1 MSRIKRTEPKENITF
16 WIRGWR
22 TCRWPICSFPSRFLF
37 SSAPKTLKMMDYFP
51 LSSLLWLVWAPQEKY
66 KSILLSSKKSASKI
80 IFCVIGW
87 SFALVG
93 SAHLI
98 DDKYVLQFMS
108 NLSLSKWFAANIQVR
123 PNCKC
128 RGSFI
133 GRGFHEAK
141 STYPSRHPICTDSTI
156 WAALVHFL
164 TFLKARRKKTDIL
177 P

>member
-51 LSSLLWLVWAPQEKY
+51 LSSLLWLVWTPQEKD
-66 KSILLSSKKSASKI
+66 KSIFLSPKKSAGKI
-80 IFCVIGW
+80 TFCVIGC

-98 DDKYVLQFMS
+98 DGKYVLQFMS
-108 NLSLSKWFAANIQVR
+108 NFFLSKWFAANFQGR

-133 GRGFHEAK
+133 GPGISRGK
-141 STYPSRHPICTDSTI
+141 KYIPIQTSN
-156 WAALVHFL
+156 LY
-164 TFLKARRKKTDIL
+164 R
-177 P
+177 

>member
-1 MSRIKRTEPKENITF
+1 MSRIKRREPKENCTL

-51 LSSLLWLVWAPQEKY
+51 LSSLLWLIWAPQEKYKVQEKEKY

-108 NLSLSKWFAANIQVR
+108 NFFLSKWFAANFQGR

-133 GRGFHEAK
+133 GPGISWGK
-141 STYPSRHPICTDSTI
+141 KYIPIQTSN
-156 WAALVHFL
+156 LY
-164 TFLKARRKKTDIL
+164 R
-177 P
+177 